1 MAISYANISVHS
13 RSKGHSAVAAAAY
26 RAGIKLYDERLGL
39 TYDFSHRH
47 DVQYSELLLPEG
59 TEQSF
64 TEREFIWNEVERA
77 ETRKNAQVCKD
88 IMLALPKELDLVQ
101 QIELAKRFAQVHFV
115 DKGIPADISIHDHGD
130 GNPHAHILITTRRL
144 EKNQFAKHKA
154 RDLNPQFAKGF
165 ITEKEQWHQQWR
177 EFQDSY
183 FAEKG
188 IDLTVDLNHIIPE
201 RHHGGFRD
209 KASHYLL
216 EENEL
221 IKQAREEIV
230 LNDIENF
237 INILS
242 IEHSVFTRKDIETLL
257 FKTITQENYNEFFQV
272 TVERVL
278 SDKNVICLGENE
290 QGQKAFTTRHQYL
303 QESKLLN
310 AVERLQERT
319 GHVYQTDTG
328 QFLQATTLS
337 EEQQQAFE
345 FIVNG
350 GDISCIIGR
359 PGVGKSY
366 MLTPVKDFYQQQ
378 GCRVLG
384 ATLSGKVAKQL
395 QIESGIESSTIASLT
410 AQLMSGKLSL
420 NANDILIIDEAGMV
434 DFANMSYLIER
445 VKEAKAKLILVG
457 DPDQLK
463 PIKKGAIFKGIAS
476 QVGCFTMVDIKR
488 QRHAGDRQASI
499 ELAKGNIETGLTHY
513 LEQNAI
519 VIADNERSN
528 NASELLI
535 NAWQANINQHEDL
548 RNSIIIAHANVTV
561 DSLNLNARELLM
573 QKGILATEQVNII
586 KEIKSKNRR
595 YQPGQYIMV
604 THSDNELGLI
614 GGEQG
619 RISAVDDEQN
629 ITLNMNDGRE
639 IIVSSH
645 LRRYVEQ
652 TGLQDFYLAKGERIF
667 FKKGDKDIGVKNG
680 DLATITQV
688 NEEGF
693 TAVLDS
699 GATVNVPKRY
709 MQIDYA
715 YAMTVHKSQGM
726 SVENTYVCID
736 TQWWDRALS
745 FVAFTRHKEKLKI
758 FANSKNYPSFKVMVE
773 QLSRKTLQDNVIDY
787 PMNLGI
793 RHGFKFDNLV
803 ERAVKR
809 ISSASQIIRDKAN
822 YLYNYAQV
830 VKSQKL
836 SGHIENRNA
845 IREVARNIAQYI
857 DLRNR
862 IANQYQQLQT
872 KSEKLGIEM
881 SSLKKYDDFY
891 KLACARDKKASDIK
905 QQLMPGQLATT
916 NFKQIDDSQI
926 QKEACR
932 HETLKT
938 IRAIIRSPSNLI
950 SDHELCKR
958 AQTVT
963 LTNDRLFI
971 SQELKKAHMS
981 EYTFK
986 ERLHT
991 LQQNQRQTVYKEL
1004 KKEYPLLQQYDELV
1018 AIRRKLTG
1026 FQGKESDKII
1036 QNIAGQIVSNEPLV
1050 HKLKRDLPNLLIN
1063 IRNRMQL
1070 DKTHSFLL

>member
-59 TEQSF
+59 TEQRF

-77 ETRKNAQVCKD
+77 ETRKNSQVCKD
-88 IMLALPKELDLVQ
+88 VMLALPKELDLIQ
-101 QIELAKRFAQVHFV
+101 QIELAKRFAQTHFV
-115 DKGIPADISIHDHGD
+115 DKGIPADVSIHDHGD

-144 EKNQFAKHKA
+144 EQNQFSKHKA
-154 RDLNPQFAKGF
+154 RDLNPQFAVGF
-165 ITEKEQWHQQWR
+165 ITEKEQWHRQWR
-177 EFQDSY
+177 DFQNAY
-183 FAEKG
+183 FEEKG

-278 SDKNVICLGENE
+278 SNKNVICLGENE
-290 QGQKAFTTRHQYL
+290 QGLNAFTTRHQYL

-310 AVERLQERT
+310 AVECLQERA
-319 GHVYQTDTG
+319 GHVYQTNPA
-328 QFLQATTLS
+328 QFLQATTLT

-395 QIESGIESSTIASLT
+395 QMESGIESSTIASLT
-410 AQLMSGKLSL
+410 AQIMSGKLTL

-434 DFANMSYLIER
+434 DFANMSFLIDR

-476 QVGCFTMVDIKR
+476 LVGCFTMVDIKR
-488 QRHAGDRQASI
+488 QKHAGDRQASI

-513 LEQNAI
+513 LKQNAI
-519 VIADNERSN
+519 VIADNERSKS
-528 NASELLI
+528 ASDLLI
-535 NAWQANINQHEDL
+535 KAWQANIYQHNDL
-548 RNSIIIAHANVTV
+548 KNSIILAHANVTV

-573 QKGILATEQVNII
+573 QKGILATEQVNFI
-586 KEIKSKNRR
+586 KEIKSKNRQYR
-595 YQPGQYIMV
+595 QGQYIMV

-619 RISAVDDEQN
+619 RITAVDDEQN
-629 ITLNMNDGRE
+629 LTLRMNDDRE
-639 IIVSSH
+639 IKVPSH

-652 TGLQDFYLAKGERIF
+652 TGLLDFYLAKGERIF

-688 NEEGF
+688 NEDGF

-699 GATVNVPKRY
+699 GATVIVPKRY
-709 MQIDYA
+709 KQIDYA

-758 FANSKNYPSFKVMVE
+758 FANSKNYPDFKAMFE

-793 RHGFKFDNLV
+793 RHGFDFDNLV
-803 ERAVKR
+803 DRAVKR
-809 ISSASQIIRDKAN
+809 ITSIAQIIKNKAN
-822 YLYNYAQV
+822 YLYNYAQA
-830 VKSQKL
+830 VKMQQLTPDNKQSVQQVGKD
-836 SGHIENRNA
+836 
-845 IREVARNIAQYI
+845 VAQYI
-857 DLRNR
+857 NLKIQ
-862 IANQYQQLQT
+862 IANQYRQLKVKAET
-872 KSEKLGIEM
+872 IGLKMSE
-881 SSLKKYDDFY
+881 LKEYDYFY
-891 KLACARDKKASDIK
+891 KLACARDKKAAELLQAEQSQLSEIK
-905 QQLMPGQLATT
+905 LKHFDVSQL
-916 NFKQIDDSQI
+916 S
-926 QKEACR
+926 KEAGR
-932 HETLKT
+932 YENVKT
-938 IRAIIRSPSNLI
+938 IRAIISAESNWQED
-950 SDHELCKR
+950 SELGKR
-958 AQTVT
+958 ANKLLMTKDAINITREV
-963 LTNDRLFI
+963 
-971 SQELKKAHMS
+971 KKAKS
-981 EYTFK
+981 CGKIFT
-986 ERLHT
+986 ERLQS
-991 LQQNQRQTVYKEL
+991 LQQAHRQTLYEQLKDEFPLLKQYHKLTAARSKQTGLHAEQTDKEL
-1004 KKEYPLLQQYDELV
+1004 FKTAKMII
-1018 AIRRKLTG
+1018 A
-1026 FQGKESDKII
+1026 DKSLYERLK
-1036 QNIAGQIVSNEPLV
+1036 NDFPNMTERIVKQV
-1050 HKLKRDLPNLLIN
+1050 HVF
-1063 IRNRMQL
+1063 
-1070 DKTHSFLL
+1070 DKGCGHER